1 MMNNSSE
8 SAKTGL
14 VEAQRFLLSQ
24 SREFIIRAWL
34 LEFLE
39 REKAVSFIQSQG
51 LYADYVRERQFK

>member
-34 LEFLE
+34 LEFIE
-39 REKAVSFIQSQG
+39 REKAVRFIESQG